1 MPMWLSSRLIAL
13 LCSVC
18 TALPL
23 LASEKADLEQL
34 QKQINQ
40 ISGKLGSE
48 RKDRDELQELLS
60 RTEKHISQLSAS
72 LRDLQQQQAVLDSR
86 LNSLQQQQDSQQQ
99 GLVRQRHELHH
110 LLVSAYANGRQEK
123 LKLFLNQQ
131 DPALLNRMMT
141 YYRFLN
147 EQRLTR
153 INEIEQ
159 LLDGLEK
166 TRLEIEQT
174 RVELESSVSRQT
186 LELEQLQAARH
197 ARGQLV
203 AELNQSISSK
213 EQALERL
220 VQDRKALTSVIENIE
235 KQEKARQ
242 QQKQVS
248 IGSLKGR
255 LPWPTSGNITRSFGQ
270 SKAGDVSWDGVLISS
285 PEGQE
290 VKAIHYGRVAY
301 ADWLRGYGLLTII
314 DHGNGI
320 MTLYGHNQ
328 SLLKEV
334 GEWVDKLEPVALTG
348 NSGGNLES
356 GLYFSIRRDGKPSNP
371 RHWCRKTTGGRVSD
385 QPAG

>member
-60 RTEKHISQLSAS
+60 RTEKHISQFSAS

-147 EQRLTR
+147 EQRLAR

-371 RHWCRKTTGGRVSD
+371 RQWCRKTTGGRVSD

>member
-1 MPMWLSSRLIAL
+1 MPMWLSFRLVAV
-13 LCSVC
+13 LCLACAS
-18 TALPL
+18 LPL
-23 LASEKADLEQL
+23 PASEKADLEQL
-34 QKQINQ
+34 QKQIKQ
-40 ISGKLGSE
+40 ITGQLGSA
-48 RKDRDELQELLS
+48 RRDRDELQQLLA
-60 RTEKHISQLSAS
+60 RTEKHISQSSAL
-72 LRDLQQQQAVLDSR
+72 LRDLQQQQAALDSR
-86 LNSLQQQQDSQQQ
+86 LNSLQQQQASQQQ
-99 GLVRQRHELHH
+99 KLAAHRHELHQ
-110 LLVSAYANGRQEK
+110 LLVSAYASGRQEK

-147 EQRLTR
+147 EQRLAR
-153 INEIEQ
+153 IKQIEQ

-166 TRLEIEQT
+166 TRLDIQQT
-174 RVELESSVSRQT
+174 GVELEASVGRQK
-186 LELEQLQAARH
+186 LELEQLQAARN

-203 AELNQSISSK
+203 AELNQSISSN

-220 VQDRKALTSVIENIE
+220 VQDRKALTSLIENIE
-235 KQEKARQ
+235 KQEQARQ
-242 QQKQVS
+242 QQRQVD

-255 LPWPTSGNITRSFGQ
+255 LPWPTNGSITRSFGQ

-290 VKAIHYGRVAY
+290 VKAVHYGRVAY

-334 GEWVDKLEPVALTG
+334 GDWVDKHEPVALTG

-356 GLYFSIRRDGKPSNP
+356 GLYFSIRRNGKPSNP
-371 RHWCRKTTGGRVSD
+371 RHWCRKATGSRVTD